1 MTLWLHKHIHNTLE
15 IVVFFLIQGHEKEAL
30 QLMAT
35 YLPKDTSPG
44 SAYQEGGG
52 LYALGLIH
60 ANHGGDIIDYLLSQ
74 LKNASNDVRTSY
86 AERSACLC
94 GLWKETNKLLL
105 AFFSFQ
111 LITVFIFPL
120 SFGLQIVRHGGALG
134 LGLAA
139 LGTARQD
146 VYDLLKSNLYQ
157 DDAVTGV

>member
-1 MTLWLHKHIHNTLE
+1 
-15 IVVFFLIQGHEKEAL
+15 
-30 QLMAT
+30 MAT

-74 LKNASNDVRTSY
+74 LKNASNDVCAQS
-86 AERSACLC
+86 RSNTVSRH
-94 GLWKETNKLLL
+94 GNSRKRET
-105 AFFSFQ
+105 
-111 LITVFIFPL
+111 L
-120 SFGLQIVRHGGALG
+120 SISMLFLQIVRHGGALG

-157 DDAVTGV
+157 DDAVTGMFNIYT

>member
-1 MTLWLHKHIHNTLE
+1 
-15 IVVFFLIQGHEKEAL
+15 
-30 QLMAT
+30 MAT

-60 ANHGGDIIDYLLSQ
+60 ANHGGDIIDYLLGQ
-74 LKNASNDVRTSY
+74 LKNASNDV
-86 AERSACLC
+86 
-94 GLWKETNKLLL
+94 
-105 AFFSFQ
+105 SFQ
-111 LITVFIFPL
+111 QSILL
-120 SFGLQIVRHGGALG
+120 SVDELGNNIYFKDCSSYVSHCSRSVPYSQIVRHGGALG

-157 DDAVTGV
+157 DDAVTGL

>member
-1 MTLWLHKHIHNTLE
+1 
-15 IVVFFLIQGHEKEAL
+15 
-30 QLMAT
+30 MAT

-74 LKNASNDVRTSY
+74 LKNASNDVSFWN
-86 AERSACLC
+86 AWLQ
-94 GLWKETNKLLL
+94 LLKLQKINWLIFIYLFLL
-105 AFFSFQ
+105 P
-111 LITVFIFPL
+111 FI
-120 SFGLQIVRHGGALG
+120 QIVRHGGALG

-146 VYDLLKSNLYQ
+146 VYELLKSNLYQ
-157 DDAVTGV
+157 DDAVTGK

>member
-1 MTLWLHKHIHNTLE
+1 
-15 IVVFFLIQGHEKEAL
+15 
-30 QLMAT
+30 MAT

-74 LKNASNDVRTSY
+74 LKNASNDVSFFMFTLN
-86 AERSACLC
+86 ADPGHMFQCLH
-94 GLWKETNKLLL
+94 GL
-105 AFFSFQ
+105 FSSSS
-111 LITVFIFPL
+111 L
-120 SFGLQIVRHGGALG
+120 SQIVRHGGALG

-157 DDAVTGV
+157 DDAVTGM